1 MYPQHSRADTTYS
14 PFEIII
20 IDNRSAEEET
30 RRFLQSI
37 GQETDVTVVRDE
49 GEFNFSRLI
58 NRGTELARG
67 EILAFLNNDIE
78 AKERNWLREI
88 VSNAVRAE
96 VGAVG
101 ARLWYPDGRLQHGGV
116 VLGLN
121 GVASHAFHRFPPN
134 QSPR

>member
-1 MYPQHSRADTTYS
+1 
-14 PFEIII
+14 
-20 IDNRSAEEET
+20 
-30 RRFLQSI
+30 SI
-37 GQETDVTVVRDE
+37 GQETSVTVVQDE

-58 NRGTELARG
+58 NRGAKLARG

-78 AKERNWLREI
+78 AKERNWLREM

-101 ARLWYPDGRLQHGGV
+101 ARLWFPDGRLQHGGV

-121 GVASHAFHRFPPN
+121 GVRATPFIVFRRN
-134 QSPR
+134 QSRR